1 MISTSYFNLGWEIT
15 RTVKMNVMRPIALSS
30 TRVVKCIVP
39 VIRGNQLSMISMTV
53 AREQR
58 TISQQDISHSL
69 VHMSIDMSS
78 TSKERECFCPGKD
91 DDCRLEYHAADYS

>member
-1 MISTSYFNLGWEIT
+1 MVSSRYFGLGWQNT
-15 RTVKMNVMRPIALSS
+15 RTVKMNVMRPIALSR

-39 VIRGNQLSMISMTV
+39 VIQDNQLSMISMTV

-69 VHMSIDMSS
+69 VHMSIDISS
-78 TSKERECFCPGKD
+78 APKERECFGPGED
-91 DDCRLEYHAADYS
+91 DDRRLEYHAADYS

>member
-1 MISTSYFNLGWEIT
+1 MVSSCYFGLGWQNT

-39 VIRGNQLSMISMTV
+39 VIQGNQLSMISMTM

-58 TISQQDISHSL
+58 TISQQDISYSL

>member
-39 VIRGNQLSMISMTV
+39 VIKDNQLSMISMAV

-58 TISQQDISHSL
+58 TISQQDISNSL

>member
-1 MISTSYFNLGWEIT
+1 MVSSCYFGLGWQNT

-39 VIRGNQLSMISMTV
+39 VIRGNQLSMIPMTV

-69 VHMSIDMSS
+69 VHMSINMSS
-78 TSKERECFCPGKD
+78 ASKERERFRPGKD
-91 DDCRLEYHAADYS
+91 DDCCLKYHTTDYS